1 MQACQ
6 WWESTYHLMQKYSVE
21 ARSLRKELPAIE
33 RELEMARGPPPPLP
47 PPPLPPPMLP
57 GTLPWGPQLSAS
69 HSEPEEVEEVEVEV
83 EEVVENVDCMA

>member
-1 MQACQ
+1 
-6 WWESTYHLMQKYSVE
+6 MQKYSVE

-33 RELEMARGPPPPLP
+33 RELEMARGP